1 MRKSRVIVFI
11 NFHMV
16 LHFLTK
22 LCVNATP
29 SISRTICAFQCQS
42 SADLFP
48 LFIRSTVFGKQPNN
62 HPIFLPRYIH
72 SNSFGDLIRSQR
84 PKLSII
90 NMDFTS
96 SSSFEDSNVKDMEG
110 VENHVYTQVQAPAL
124 PAAKKTE
131 FSERVLC
138 NSQVDQISKYFEETL
153 QENEEIRKVGQQI
166 SRNSNAALHLLQSG
180 RINEAAIKIQDGL
193 ALLSEIREKIAGSGP
208 RVLRVEQISSDMERL
223 STAVIFQHFLN
234 TGALA
239 STSAFPENLFTDSEY
254 LSGAMGLCQEIQK
267 YAVGRATVQDLKSV
281 EACSMLV
288 DAIFGKLLEFDFRN
302 GPLRKKYD
310 SVKYQVRRLQDI
322 TYELSLVG
330 VRTEGQAKRL
340 KTDQEPKK
348 GLFENENEIDE
359 IRSRMEEYDATRE
372 KVIKDTR
379 DVQKLSKNSIYSLH
393 RGDFRKAE
401 KQLSQA
407 LNLAKEIEPIIIEE
421 PTLRF
426 GSYSNAMEE
435 YAEAKLYQSWLQEKQ
450 LITIEQLEI
459 VNTVEY
465 LGGLMDMTGELGR
478 YAVARATQRD
488 TEGVQACR
496 DTDLRILEMLLQIS
510 LPAKLYKKMDMVH
523 SSARKLDNVLYE
535 LSLVKAGKGTV
546 APPSSVDESAE
557 KNPED
562 TKRSGSDL

>member
-1 MRKSRVIVFI
+1 
-11 NFHMV
+11 
-16 LHFLTK
+16 
-22 LCVNATP
+22 
-29 SISRTICAFQCQS
+29 
-42 SADLFP
+42 
-48 LFIRSTVFGKQPNN
+48 
-62 HPIFLPRYIH
+62 
-72 SNSFGDLIRSQR
+72 
-84 PKLSII
+84 
-90 NMDFTS
+90 MDFTS